1 MTRKT
6 KISKWAETAFQFNSE
21 LWRAKTIEGMVVL
34 GKLPDGTFTLHRF
47 NDEGGKLTH
56 ISESEAL
63 WLTLDLA
70 PEKMNCI
77 QENIKWSEQ
86 LEKLEKKGS
95 AVHDRYN

>member
-6 KISKWAETAFQFNSE
+6 KVSKWAETAFQ
-21 LWRAKTIEGMVVL
+21 
-34 GKLPDGTFTLHRF
+34 F

-77 QENIKWSEQ
+77 
-86 LEKLEKKGS
+86 
-95 AVHDRYN
+95 